1 MQKVREEGYS
11 NNLINCWYNSNSMD
25 ISKAKWTS
33 EGNSLRLSMPIAK
46 IDKERRTVSGFAT
59 LDNVDRQ
66 GDIVPAEASVKA
78 FENFRG
84 NIREMH
90 DDKKAVGKLVSFKED
105 SFYDQETGKIYKGV
119 FVSAYVSKGAQD
131 TWEKVLDGTLTGFS
145 IGGSVKDYEDT
156 FDGDVEKSIRII
168 KEYDLFELSLVD
180 NPANQYANV
189 ISIEKGHTGGY
200 LSKALIEN
208 VFWCGD
214 DDIVQLSANSASECP
229 RCDKNMNNIGFVE
242 TNDAQKA
249 EVVKSILSTIKND
262 AKEVSKMENEVIEK
276 TDVAEESSEAAVEEL
291 AEATVEDS
299 IEKSVEEDSVEK
311 SDSEEVDKAVAPGA
325 TAAMEDEDEEMDEE
339 DTPDEMKGN
348 MKKSDEEEMAK
359 AYAESIETTKAIADQ
374 MNSTM
379 NTLAETIK
387 ALNEKVEELNKTVSG
402 VKQEVNEVKNDFGK
416 RVDAVEKDTA
426 FRKSGD
432 LGEIVQEPILEKAH
446 KPLWGGRFL
455 TKSDLFS

>member
-1 MQKVREEGYS
+1 ME
-11 NNLINCWYNSNSMD
+11 IF
-25 ISKAKWTS
+25 KAHWES
-33 EGNSLRLSMPIAK
+33 EGNNLTLSMPFFK
-46 IDKERRTVSGFAT
+46 INTEKRTVSGFAT
-59 LDNVDRQ
+59 TEVVDRQ
-66 GDIVPAEASVKA
+66 GDIVTHEASLNA
-78 FENFRG
+78 FKNFRN

-105 SFYDQETGKIYKGV
+105 SFYDQETSKLYKGV

-145 IGGSVKDYEDT
+145 IGGSVKEYEDS
-156 FDGDVEKSIRII
+156 FDEKVNKSIRII
-168 KEYDLFELSLVD
+168 KDYDLFELSLVD

-214 DDIVQLSANSASECP
+214 DDIVQLSANNASECP
-229 RCDKNMNNIGFVE
+229 RCDKGMNNIGFVE

-262 AKEVSKMENEVIEK
+262 AKEVSKMENETIEK
-276 TDVAEESSEAAVEEL
+276 SELAEEAVEVVAEEAAEE
-291 AEATVEDS
+291 TV
-299 IEKSVEEDSVEK
+299 EKSVDKSEEDDVEK
-311 SDSEEVDKAVAPGA
+311 SESEEVEKAKAPGA
-325 TAAMEDEDEEMDEE
+325 DAAMGDDEDTDEE
-339 DTPDEMKGN
+339 DESEEMKGR
-348 MKKSDEEEMAK
+348 MKKAKEDEMSKTYVEG
-359 AYAESIETTKAIADQ
+359 IETTKAIADQ

-379 NTLAETIK
+379 NILADTIK

-402 VKQEVNEVKNDFGK
+402 VKQEVSEVKNEFGK

-432 LGEIVQEPILEKAH
+432 LGEIVQEPIFEKAQ